1 MEEYSFMPSL
11 DRHKAAAGMLRRRF
25 AQNSGAGPAG
35 ADGDCPEP
43 EILAAY
49 CERSLDAEETARY
62 ELHFSRCARCR
73 EQIAV
78 MTRAGEILAAD
89 EEKSQLAS
97 SSPWLW
103 NWKWLAPVAAVLIL
117 AAVWAARRPASP
129 KIFAIS
135 QEELDSHE
143 ITPRTSAPAGAAP
156 AGAARAPN
164 TPALRMAPNLSL
176 DKAQK
181 TVSRQSAIPTEP
193 ANNEVADNLSTNSV
207 EDEESKPLSKSANK
221 PRRDIEE
228 RAVATQSGPPS
239 PAALPPPEPP
249 ASLARVAGAPMSSAA
264 DAMAQVETDASS
276 QDLKAKQ
283 LAAPA
288 KTSRY
293 DAEDKRATGILIR
306 TPDSQYLWRIRAA
319 GFVER
324 SNDGG
329 ATWHG
334 ELPNPNAHLLA
345 GSAPSAQT
353 CWVVGNGGVIFLTQ
367 DGSIWTTISPP
378 VTADFVAVA
387 AKDAS
392 SATVTAADG
401 RKFATSD
408 AGKHWT
414 PVQ

>member
-1 MEEYSFMPSL
+1 MASR
-11 DRHKAAAGMLRRRF
+11 DRDKAAAGMLRRSL
-25 AQNSGAGPAG
+25 AQSSSAGSTG

-49 CERSLDAEETARY
+49 CEHSLDAQETAGY
-62 ELHFSRCARCR
+62 ELHFSQCAQCR

-89 EEKSQLAS
+89 KEQPRRAS
-97 SSPWLW
+97 SSPWFW
-103 NWKWLAPVAAVLIL
+103 NWKWLAPVAAVLIF
-117 AAVWAARRPASP
+117 AAVWAARRPALP
-129 KIFAIS
+129 KMFAIS

-143 ITPRTSAPAGAAP
+143 ITPQTSAPAGAAP
-156 AGAARAPN
+156 APNAPVS
-164 TPALRMAPNLSL
+164 LMAPTLSL

-181 TVSRQSAIPTEP
+181 TVSRQPAIPAEP
-193 ANNEVADNLSTNSV
+193 VNNDVADHLSTNRV
-207 EDEESKPLSKSANK
+207 KDEESKPLSKSANE

-228 RAVATQSGPPS
+228 RAGATQSAPPS
-239 PAALPPPEPP
+239 PAAAPPPVP
-249 ASLARVAGAPMSSAA
+249 AVPLARVAGAPMSSAA
-264 DAMAQVETDASS
+264 GSMAHVETDGSS
-276 QDLKAKQ
+276 QDLQAKQ

-324 SNDGG
+324 STDGG

-334 ELPNPNAHLLA
+334 ELPNPNAHLVA
-345 GSAPSAQT
+345 GSAPSAQI
-353 CWVVGNGGVIFLTQ
+353 CWVVGNGGVIFVTQ
-367 DGSIWTTISPP
+367 DGSTWTTISPP
-378 VTADFVAVA
+378 VTVGFVAVA

-392 SATVTAADG
+392 LATVTAADG